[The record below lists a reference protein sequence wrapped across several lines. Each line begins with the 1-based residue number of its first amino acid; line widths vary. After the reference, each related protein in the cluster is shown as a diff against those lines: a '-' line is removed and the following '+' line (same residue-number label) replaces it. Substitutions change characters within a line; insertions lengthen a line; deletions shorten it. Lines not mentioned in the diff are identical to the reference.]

1 MKKLLCISLVII
13 ITFPAFGQDA
23 QYSHHMFSQM
33 SVNPG
38 FAGSSDMVVIN
49 ALNRNQYMKLG
60 SASPRYSVF
69 SANAPFNLLGMSH
82 GVGIIVNNDKFGVNN
97 DLGFQLAYAYQ
108 KKMAIGDG
116 KLGIGVSFGLNSSK
130 FSASELNGG
139 DDPLVPK
146 DEVTNNIFNMGLG
159 VYYKSEKIY
168 MGLSTTNLIHGVR
181 DYKTSEGGDVNP
193 LTRNYYITAGYN
205 YQLPNPMFVLVPSF
219 LIQSDG
225 ATTTMNFNTNVIY
238 NNRIWGGLSYRAGT
252 AVTALFGLE
261 LLAGIRFGVAYDY
274 ETTMFRKAA
283 TTGSIEVVVIY
294 SFKLKKEKI
303 PQRYKSIRFL

>member
-1 MKKLLCISLVII
+1 MKRYLCISLVILTTLPTI
-13 ITFPAFGQDA
+13 GQDA

-38 FAGSSDMVVIN
+38 YAGSSDMVVIN
-49 ALNRNQYMKLG
+49 ALNRNQWMKLG
-60 SASPRYSVF
+60 TASPRYSVF
-69 SANAPFNLLGMSH
+69 SANAPINLFGMSH
-82 GVGIIVNNDKFGVNN
+82 GIGLIINNDKYGLNN
-97 DLGFQLAYAYQ
+97 DIGLQLAYAYQ
-108 KKMAIGDG
+108 KKMEIGDG
-116 KLGIGVSFGLNSSK
+116 KLGIGFSFGLNNSTFK
-130 FSASELNGG
+130 ASGLNGG
-139 DDPLVPK
+139 SDPLIPK
-146 DEVTNNIFNMGLG
+146 GEQANNIFDMGLG
-159 VYYKSEKIY
+159 VFYKSEKIY
-168 MGLSTTNLIHGVR
+168 MGLSTTHLIHGIRSNYQTV
-181 DYKTSEGGDVNP
+181 TDVLP
-193 LTRNYYITAGYN
+193 LGRQYYFTAGYN

-225 ATTTMNFNTNVIY
+225 ATTTLNFNTNVVY

-274 ETTMFRKAA
+274 ETTLFRNAA